1 MSHIKL
7 SHFVQGQAHGKSMRR
22 RQGRRLRPVRP
33 SRANEL
39 WYKAELLKVV
49 KHMRQLTRDIVF
61 PELKALVE
69 SQAQLPT
76 SDSKTVGDAI
86 PRRSIDSSLNKVAQ
100 QMGGIDNT
108 AKRLADLAVQKN
120 LKSVDEGLVASIK
133 ASVSVDISGALTLS
147 GPIQAAM
154 VAATKANIELIT
166 SIPSQYLEKVGN
178 AVTSNF
184 VEGMRWEDLAK
195 TIEQVGDVTESRAK
209 LIARDQTSKMNSS
222 FNEERQTS
230 LGIDQYIW
238 QTSGDERV
246 REEHAANDGQIF
258 DWSNPPATGH
268 PGEDIQCRCVAIPY
282 FNLDQQQ
289 EDLGL

>member
-7 SHFVQGQAHGKSMRR
+7 SHFVQGQAHGKSMRK

-33 SRANEL
+33 SRKNEL
-39 WYKAELLKVV
+39 WYKAELLKIVR
-49 KHMRQLTRDIVF
+49 HMRQLTRDLVF
-61 PELKALVE
+61 PELKAMVQ
-69 SQAQLPT
+69 SQLPST
-76 SDSKTVGDAI
+76 DSKTVGDAI
-86 PRRSIDSSLNKVAQ
+86 PRRSLDTSLNKVAQ

-108 AKRLADLAVQKN
+108 AKRLADLAVQRN
-120 LKSVDEGLVASIK
+120 LQSVDEGLIASIK
-133 ASVSVDISGALTLS
+133 ASVSVDIGGALTMA
-147 GPIQAAM
+147 GPIQAA
-154 VAATKANIELIT
+154 VAAATQANIELIT
-166 SIPSQYLEKVGN
+166 SIPSQYLGKVSD
-178 AVTSNF
+178 AVLDNF
-184 VEGMRWEDLAK
+184 VEGTRWEDLAK
-195 TIEQVGDVTESRAK
+195 VIEQVGETTESRAK
-209 LIARDQTSKMNSS
+209 LIARDQTSKMNGA

-258 DWSNPPATGH
+258 DWDKPPATGH
-268 PGEDIQCRCVAIPY
+268 PGEDINCRCVAIPY

>member
-7 SHFVQGQAHGKSMRR
+7 SHFVQGQAHGKGLRKRR
-22 RQGRRLRPVRP
+22 GRKLRPVRP

-61 PELKALVE
+61 PELRALVQ
-69 SQAQLPT
+69 SQLPLV
-76 SDSKTVGDAI
+76 DGKMVGDAI
-86 PRRSIDSSLNKVAQ
+86 PRRSLDTSLNKVAQ

-108 AKRLADLAVQKN
+108 AKRLADLAVRRN
-120 LKSVDEGLVASIK
+120 LQSVDEGLVASIK
-133 ASVSVDISGALTLS
+133 ASVSVDISGALTMS

-154 VAATKANIELIT
+154 AAATQANVELIT

-178 AVTSNF
+178 AVMDNF
-184 VEGMRWEDLAK
+184 VEGTRWEDLAK
-195 TIEQVGDVTESRAK
+195 AIEQVGEVTESRAK
-209 LIARDQTSKMNSS
+209 LIARDQTSKMNGA

-246 REEHAANDGQIF
+246 REEHAANDGQLF
-258 DWSNPPATGH
+258 DWDKPPATGH
-268 PGEDIQCRCVAIPY
+268 PGEDINCRCVAIPY

>member
-7 SHFVQGQAHGKSMRR
+7 SHFVQGQAHGKSMRKR
-22 RQGRRLRPVRP
+22 RGRKLRPVRP
-33 SRANEL
+33 SRKNEL
-39 WYKAELLKVV
+39 WYKAELLKIV
-49 KHMRQLTRDIVF
+49 KHMRQLTRSLVF
-61 PELKALVE
+61 PELKALVQ
-69 SQAQLPT
+69 SQLPT
-76 SDSKTVGDAI
+76 SDSKMVGDAI
-86 PRRSIDSSLNKVAQ
+86 ARRSLDASLNKVAQ
-100 QMGGIDNT
+100 QMGGIENT
-108 AKRLADLAVQKN
+108 AKRLADLAVKRN
-120 LKSVDEGLVASIK
+120 LQSVDEGLVASIK
-133 ASVSVDISGALTLS
+133 ASVSVDISGALTMS

-154 VAATKANIELIT
+154 AAATQANIDLIT
-166 SIPSQYLEKVGN
+166 SIPAQYLDKVGQ
-178 AVTSNF
+178 AVSENF

-246 REEHAANDGQIF
+246 RPEHAANDGQIF
-258 DWSNPPATGH
+258 DWDKPPATGH

-289 EDLGL
+289 EGLGL